1 MTKSRTL
8 SLVGTKGDKGSKGE
22 QVFLNTVTYTDA
34 NNTLAFGSN
43 DGSFFYANGVKGV
56 KGASGADA
64 ILSYY
69 TGNIGNGSS
78 TSFTINHNLN
88 KSDVSILVFE
98 NSTNAQ
104 VYPDISVTNNNTC
117 VITFVSAPTSSQ
129 YRVRILGY

>member
-8 SLVGTKGDKGSKGE
+8 SLVGTKGDKGDKGT
-22 QVFLNTVTYTDA
+22 QVNSATYIDA
-34 NNTLAFGSN
+34 NNTLAIGTS
-43 DGSFFYANGVKGV
+43 DGSFFYANGVKGAA
-56 KGASGADA
+56 GTDA